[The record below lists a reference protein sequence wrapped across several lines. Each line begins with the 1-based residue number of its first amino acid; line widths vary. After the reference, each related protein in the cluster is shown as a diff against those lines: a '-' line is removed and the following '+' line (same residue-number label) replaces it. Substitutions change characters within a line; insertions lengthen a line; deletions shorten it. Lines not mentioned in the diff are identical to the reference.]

1 VQTDIRG
8 LSQNSSSDVDEWIA
22 QARRLQEDIERSK
35 AVAREVVKEYE
46 DGQNLSATV
55 QDAKA
60 KLALLQNETSFNR
73 GVTLS
78 LEETWSV
85 DKDLNEAESTLTTG
99 RLIELAT
106 NIKQLRI
113 RTGRLPESNAKDINN
128 ARATR
133 IYGAV
138 VEGLSD
144 AVNSM
149 VEFQQVDKLQQVTVN
164 HGNHG
169 WCSTC
174 NV

>member
-1 VQTDIRG
+1 
-8 LSQNSSSDVDEWIA
+8 
-22 QARRLQEDIERSK
+22 
-35 AVAREVVKEYE
+35 VAREVVKEYE

-73 GVTLS
+73 AVTLS
-78 LEETWSV
+78 LEEIWSV

-106 NIKQLRI
+106 NIKRLSI
-113 RTGRLPESNAKDINN
+113 RTGRLPDSNAKDINN

-133 IYGAV
+133 IHGAV
-138 VEGLSD
+138 AEGLSD
-144 AVNSM
+144 TVNSM
-149 VEFQQVDKLQQVTVN
+149 VEFQKVDKLQQVTVN

-169 WCSTC
+169 WYSTC
-174 NV
+174 KI